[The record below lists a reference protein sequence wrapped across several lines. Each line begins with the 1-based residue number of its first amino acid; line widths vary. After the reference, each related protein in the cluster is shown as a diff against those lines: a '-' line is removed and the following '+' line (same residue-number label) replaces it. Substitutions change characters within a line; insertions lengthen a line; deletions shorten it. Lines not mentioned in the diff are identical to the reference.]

1 MKIEDVINEFSK
13 RQFVKIENI
22 EIKLKNKE
30 LLDELKDFGL
40 DYSGIIDIA
49 LDNLGLEKL
58 LKDIK
63 KKKIK
68 KLNEKKN
75 IPMEQEK
82 ISEIK
87 KENNSEKEEN
97 AVKNFF

>member
-1 MKIEDVINEFSK
+1 MRIEDVINEFSK

-49 LDNLGLEKL
+49 LDNLDLEKL

-68 KLNEKKN
+68 KLNEKKKYSN
-75 IPMEQEK
+75 GTR
-82 ISEIK
+82 
-87 KENNSEKEEN
+87 
-97 AVKNFF
+97 KN